1 MTALRRRLADE
12 RGAVGGLE
20 VLPFGLLVFVVG
32 ALLVANAWGVI
43 DAKVAASASAREA
56 VRTFVESDAS
66 STDAAWRDALA
77 VAHETMVGHG
87 RSVDRMAIEHAGVL
101 QRCAPV
107 SVEVS
112 YRVPAIA
119 LPWIGGFGPGVITA
133 TGRHAEVVDPYR
145 DGVPVVPGEATCGT

>member
-1 MTALRRRLADE
+1 MTALRRRLHDE

-56 VRTFVESDAS
+56 VRTFVESDAG
-66 STDAAWRDALA
+66 STDAAWREALA
-77 VAHETMVGHG
+77 AAHETMAGHG
-87 RSVDRMAIEHAGVL
+87 RSVDRREFHPTGVL
-101 QRCAPV
+101 QRCGPV

-119 LPWIGGFGPGVITA
+119 LPWIGGFGPGVVVA
-133 TGRHAEVVDPYR
+133 RGRHAEIVDPYR
-145 DGVPVVPGEATCGT
+145 DGVPVDAAGSPCGT